1 MIPSSQNE
9 AVAFTTTHWSMVL
22 ESQGHT
28 PAARA
33 ALEELCRTMLL
44 NEFLKEH
51 RRVQELEKGIATLA
65 ERVEG
70 QTAQI
75 RKVTARIET
84 NKPATRVVVSNP

>member
-33 ALEELCRTMLL
+33 ALEEPCRTMLL

-65 ERVEG
+65 GSRR
-70 QTAQI
+70 AS
-75 RKVTARIET
+75 RT
-84 NKPATRVVVSNP
+84 NPKGDRPH

>member
-22 ESQGHT
+22 KSQGHT

-33 ALEELCRTMLL
+33 ALKELCRTMLL

-70 QTAQI
+70 EAAQI
-75 RKVTARIET
+75 QKVTARIET
-84 NKPATRVVVSNP
+84 NKPATRVGWH